1 MIARNT
7 IGLPGR
13 SLPGLLENEQDAHNI
28 EEYNWTSR
36 AIIARAA
43 RATARVART
52 IPSCQCYTSPCIVRA
67 TLAVA
72 LEVQLFS
79 WQSFTDPVTVVVM
92 LDIQRFIS

>member
-43 RATARVART
+43 RAT
-52 IPSCQCYTSPCIVRA
+52 
-67 TLAVA
+67 LAVA
-72 LEVQLFS
+72 LAISSISLF
-79 WQSFTDPVTVVVM
+79 
-92 LDIQRFIS
+92 L